1 MASPFLEAHEAL
13 DNFFWLSAGLAPV
26 SIRDQMVRG
35 VSIIQ
40 HALAENRIQADDL
53 ALIVG
58 AGAAGCQPHSKLK
71 KSISI
76 VSW

>member
-40 HALAENRIQADDL
+40 HALTASLFHGDL
-53 ALIVG
+53 QHHPDNPA
-58 AGAAGCQPHSKLK
+58 
-71 KSISI
+71 
-76 VSW
+76 